1 MLRYK
6 TVLLGPCG
14 SGKSTFL
21 YQIRH
26 GSSKGYLNA
35 PTIGVDYAIKTIN
48 YKNNEIKIEFWD
60 TSGQER
66 FKSII
71 NLYYKGVDLVFLVF
85 DISDVDSFRQ
95 LEVYISEIKDNCGDI
110 PIVLILNKKDLNI
123 NNEYVNSNNE
133 LHKTYVLINLDELI
147 SKNLIT
153 KYFFMSNLDD
163 DNVKYLVDYLNN
175 LIINNSKIMDGIYRR
190 SKNSNIQLQNS
201 ENRKSSMKYC
211 GC

>member
-1 MLRYK
+1 
-6 TVLLGPCG
+6 
-14 SGKSTFL
+14 
-21 YQIRH
+21 
-26 GSSKGYLNA
+26 
-35 PTIGVDYAIKTIN
+35 
-48 YKNNEIKIEFWD
+48 
-60 TSGQER
+60 ER